1 MSERHTVHGHWWE
14 ETDEEK
20 ESRETKEL
28 ARRQIEALEKK
39 AAASEQ
45 PPAGPIGAFMTYK
58 DLVNCPECK
67 RVVTVSEINANGGIC
82 GTCRINRHAPA
93 APPPADPAPDDRLA
107 EIRER
112 YPQREPVELVDCP
125 ECEAEGETCY
135 CNIDAELAAQAE
147 WQLGDDI
154 TFLLDLVDD
163 QQARIRA
170 LEAERNRYLYEMVAS
185 QESLLETEHEVVGLY
200 AERDALAALDAPDT
214 AADAAGGEGDDDIP
228 TD

>member
-93 APPPADPAPDDRLA
+93 DPPPADAAPDDRLTA
-107 EIRER
+107 IKER
-112 YPQREPVELVDCP
+112 YPKYERPQIT
-125 ECEAEGETCY
+125 ECDECKAEGVTCY
-135 CNIDAELAAQAE
+135 CNLDMDDLKLAE
-147 WQLGDDI
+147 WQISDDI
-154 TFLLDLVDD
+154 NTLLAEVARL
-163 QQARIRA
+163 QQAAR
-170 LEAERNRYLYEMVAS
+170 EE
-185 QESLLETEHEVVGLY
+185 
-200 AERDALAALDAPDT
+200 
-214 AADAAGGEGDDDIP
+214 
-228 TD
+228 